1 MRWQGLKRKCALGL
15 MLAVTAVTPAM
26 PQSSD
31 APYWRLNSSRESN
44 RQYFAGAK
52 KDRLAIS
59 IVNIEEAHV
68 ILRAHRS
75 GPFYDTR
82 IDPLS
87 AEAQIPIE
95 LQITASGFAPDYLF
109 ETGFSFVSARFREVA
124 DLPLDKVQYLD
135 APCNICT
142 PEAKAKDY
150 KVLWVHHFE
159 DVLDPART
167 IIRDATRLTPEQL
180 MTTRDTYV
188 YRDGHQVGSPVFH
201 LSDRGFIMVTD
212 ALARRLARAKLDGVA
227 LEDLTSL
234 TPDLQRPTLEVGD

>member
-1 MRWQGLKRKCALGL
+1 MFAE
-15 MLAVTAVTPAM
+15 PAAT
-26 PQSSD
+26 QDAS

-44 RQYFAGAK
+44 SQYFEGAK

-59 IVNIEEAHV
+59 IVNFEEAHILLREHKRGSFMDRRIAV
-68 ILRAHRS
+68 IPPDR
-75 GPFYDTR
+75 
-82 IDPLS
+82 
-87 AEAQIPIE
+87 QIPIE
-95 LQITASGFAPDYLF
+95 LQITAPGFAPDYLF

-124 DLPLDKVQYLD
+124 GLPLDKVQYLD

-201 LSDRGFIMVTD
+201 LADRGFLMVTD